1 MSVKRLNFDLEE
13 TIKTS
18 SRIRYN
24 EDTKKFHINYHRAC
38 DSSVTISGSDVN
50 WDYDVIIPVN
60 GKLNIIDLA
69 EDWCMKKYGM
79 KLYEKTKYTRV
90 NPHKPKY

>member
-1 MSVKRLNFDLEE
+1 MKRLNFNLEE

-18 SRIRYN
+18 NRVHYN
-24 EDTKKFHINYHRAC
+24 EDTKKFHLNYHHGC
-38 DSSVTISGSDVN
+38 DLRVTINFNDVD
-50 WDYDVIIPVN
+50 WDYGSSISVDE
-60 GKLNIIDLA
+60 KLNIIDLA

-79 KLYEKTKYTRV
+79 ELYEKTKYTRV